1 MVNDIVRKRQSFINK
16 RIKLSV
22 IPALILLFFIW
33 IMFVIDYTQVFQ
45 FNFSRLGIYPL
56 RMNGLVGVISSPF
69 VHASFSHLI
78 SNTVPLLIM
87 VSMIFFFYNQIAFKS
102 IALLWVISGILTW
115 ILGRNA
121 YHIGASGLVFALVFF
136 LFFSGL
142 FRRYTPLV
150 AVSMIVIFI
159 YGSTIWSIFP
169 ISEFIDASLSWEA
182 HFSGA
187 ISGFL
192 VALLYRKQGPQKP
205 EIIWEDDGDLD
216 EENEFLVESFDNDEN
231 SLECVSNDDLK
242 SKKSAN

>member
-1 MVNDIVRKRQSFINK
+1 MVNDIGQKRQSFIRK
-16 RIKLSV
+16 RIKLSI
-22 IPALILLFFIW
+22 IPAIILLFFIW

-56 RMNGLVGVISSPF
+56 RINGLVGVISSPF

-115 ILGRNA
+115 LLGRNA

-169 ISEFIDASLSWEA
+169 ISEFVDASLSWEA
-182 HFSGA
+182 HLSGA

-192 VALLYRKQGPQKP
+192 VALLYRNQGPQKP
-205 EIIWEDDGDLD
+205 EIIWDDDEDL
-216 EENEFLVESFDNDEN
+216 EEKNDSFIETFDNDES

-242 SKKSAN
+242 SKKSVN

>member
-1 MVNDIVRKRQSFINK
+1 MVNDIGQKRQSFIRK
-16 RIKLSV
+16 RIKLSI
-22 IPALILLFFIW
+22 IPAIILLFFIW
-33 IMFVIDYTQVFQ
+33 IMFVIDYTQVFY

-56 RMNGLVGVISSPF
+56 RINGLVGVISSPF

-115 ILGRNA
+115 LLGRNA

-142 FRRYTPLV
+142 FRIYTPLV

-169 ISEFIDASLSWEA
+169 ISEFVDASLSWEA
-182 HFSGA
+182 HLSGA

-192 VALLYRKQGPQKP
+192 VALLYRNQGPQKP
-205 EIIWEDDGDLD
+205 EIIWDDDEDL
-216 EENEFLVESFDNDEN
+216 EEESDSFIETFDNDES
-231 SLECVSNDDLK
+231 SLKCVSNDDLK
-242 SKKSAN
+242 SKKSVN